1 MDIDEH
7 VTKLV
12 NEKLNSVKNFS
23 IFTNLNFIKTME
35 NKSQNG
41 HPKGLW
47 YLFGTEMWERFG
59 YYLMLGIFSLYMVDG
74 WNNGGMGFDAA
85 KKSDIYGTYLGLVY
99 LTPFI
104 GGLLADR
111 ILGYRRSI
119 VIGGL
124 MMSAGY
130 FMLSLHTV
138 PSFYLA
144 LFFIILGNGFFKPNI
159 STLVGNLYS
168 SDEMKDKKDAGYNIF
183 YMGINIGAFICNFVA
198 AFMRI
203 NYGWGYAFA
212 AAGVGMLVG
221 VVIFLLGTKH
231 IKHVDVVKPVEKG
244 DMSTVKIL
252 GLTVVPMFIFGVIG
266 YLIPGNFLGSD
277 TNDAFIIGCL
287 PVIAFFI
294 YLAFTAEAKESRAI
308 KALLAVFTCVILFF
322 AIFHQNGDALT
333 VWAEDHTNRNMSE
346 GVAKT
351 ADKIGM
357 AIKIENSVFVKDGGL
372 PYENWYLYGLENFP
386 DKTEKDRLLSKD
398 FKKKSSTIISS
409 LNYNKNSTINLLP
422 SISKI
427 VISDSL
433 NDKIN
438 QFTINKDDNVKRGLL
453 NIYSTP
459 KSQLP
464 DGFSDKDYV
473 KKILIDFEKENSLLI
488 KENFEIE
495 KNPDYNL
502 KKVQIDEF
510 LEYRKNKF
518 EEDSE
523 KLKNTIS
530 KLKDYEYVEKE
541 INLKLLNKLK
551 FVYESEINDKNKI
564 DKAKIFIY
572 EKNEKIINDNN
583 LAIEQFKFISENN
596 EFKNPVKPIK
606 DLKLYSTEL
615 YQSINPFWV
624 VVLTPVVVGF
634 FGFMRR
640 KKKEPST
647 PTKIAIGLIITAL
660 SALVMVGAVFATNG
674 LSAKAGSLWLF
685 ASYGVITIGELC
697 LSPMGLSLVSKLS
710 PPRITA
716 LMMGGFFLAISVGN
730 KLSGMLS
737 SLWETIPEK
746 QNFFLLNFGLVLAA
760 AVVLILMLK
769 WLNKV
774 MRENNVI

>member
-1 MDIDEH
+1 M
-7 VTKLV
+7 
-12 NEKLNSVKNFS
+12 EKTAQK
-23 IFTNLNFIKTME
+23 
-35 NKSQNG
+35 G

-59 YYLMLGIFSLYMVDG
+59 YYLMLGIFSLYMIDG
-74 WNNGGMGFDAA
+74 WNNGGMGFSGE

-119 VIGGL
+119 IIGGL

-130 FMLSLHTV
+130 FLLAVHSYA
-138 PSFYLA
+138 SFYMALA
-144 LFFIILGNGFFKPNI
+144 LIILGNGFFKPNI
-159 STLVGNLYS
+159 STLVGNLYG
-168 SDEMKDKKDAGYNIF
+168 SDDMKDKKDAGYNIF

-198 AFMRI
+198 AYMRI
-203 NYGWGYAFA
+203 NYGWGHAFA

-221 VVIFLLGTKH
+221 VAIFLVGTKH
-231 IKHVDVVKPVEKG
+231 IKHVDIVKPVQEG
-244 DMSTVKIL
+244 DMSTLKIL
-252 GLTVVPMFIFGVIG
+252 SYTVLPMFIFGVVG
-266 YLIPGNFLGSD
+266 YMIPGNFLGSD

-308 KALLAVFTCVILFF
+308 KALLAVFACVILFF

-346 GVAKT
+346 SVAQT

-357 AIKIENSVFVKDGGL
+357 AQVVINNDVVSSDDASFKHTIDSLRAVEAKMPAISQEEIKAKGAYSE
-372 PYENWYLYGLENFP
+372 
-386 DKTEKDRLLSKD
+386 
-398 FKKKSSTIISS
+398 
-409 LNYNKNSTINLLP
+409 
-422 SISKI
+422 SISQLEK
-427 VISDSL
+427 SRKYFETL
-433 NDKIN
+433 P
-438 QFTINKDDNVKRGLL
+438 KDQV
-453 NIYSTP
+453 P
-459 KSQLP
+459 
-464 DGFSDKDYV
+464 
-473 KKILIDFEKENSLLI
+473 
-488 KENFEIE
+488 
-495 KNPDYNL
+495 
-502 KKVQIDEF
+502 
-510 LEYRKNKF
+510 
-518 EEDSE
+518 
-523 KLKNTIS
+523 
-530 KLKDYEYVEKE
+530 
-541 INLKLLNKLK
+541 
-551 FVYESEINDKNKI
+551 
-564 DKAKIFIY
+564 AKG
-572 EKNEKIINDNN
+572 E
-583 LAIEQFKFISENN
+583 
-596 EFKNPVKPIK
+596 

-624 VVLTPVVVGF
+624 VTLTPVVVGF

-640 KKKEPST
+640 RNREPST

-674 LSAKAGSLWLF
+674 MSAKASSIWLF

-746 QNFFLLNFGLVLAA
+746 QNFFYLNFGLVMAA
-760 AVVLILMLK
+760 ALLMFLMLK

-774 MRENNVI
+774 MKENNVI